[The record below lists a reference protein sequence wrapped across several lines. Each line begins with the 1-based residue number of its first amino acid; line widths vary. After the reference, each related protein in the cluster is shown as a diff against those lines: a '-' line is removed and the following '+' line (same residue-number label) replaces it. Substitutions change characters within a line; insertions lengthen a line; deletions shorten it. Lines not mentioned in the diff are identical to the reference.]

1 MVMKQPGMRGAA
13 GQGARRGAKK
23 PARQAQGQAAFKKLQ

>member
-1 MVMKQPGMRGAA
+1 MAIKQPGMRGAA
-13 GQGARRGAKK
+13 GGGGRKGAKR